1 MLLLL
6 IIAPLVLIPVPFT
19 VRALVLVIVIPLRSK
34 TAPEV
39 IDAAPLLAPSA
50 AALLIF
56 KVPAEI
62 VVPPE

>member
-1 MLLLL
+1 M
-6 IIAPLVLIPVPFT
+6 PVPFT
-19 VRALVLVIVIPLRSK
+19 VSGLVLVIVIPLRSK

-56 KVPAEI
+56 KVPVEI